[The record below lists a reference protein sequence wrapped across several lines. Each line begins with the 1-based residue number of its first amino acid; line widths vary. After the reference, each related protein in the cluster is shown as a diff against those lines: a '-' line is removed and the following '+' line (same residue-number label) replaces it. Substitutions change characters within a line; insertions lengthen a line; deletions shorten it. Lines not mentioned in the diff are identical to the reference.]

1 MTIKEIAYK
10 ISSIALAEKRPV
22 SKLQE
27 IRYKYLKKR
36 PNTWS
41 LFSEKSVKAKENY
54 AFHAGGRKEFQFN
67 ISQDWIKDT
76 DVFRYGLAFSLN
88 EDRTLHD
95 STAEFRPKIERFNNF
110 ILNNPNYFEGYSMWY
125 YVNGKFGEYFNKV
138 IPIDKVIFQAE
149 NFIFIGKFINKEI
162 EEINLKDINTIL
174 ACFDYLIDIYEEVE
188 FGKTKIEKRIARLT
202 WNSNGWVKPSGPNG
216 KSKNSDTHEGK
227 FGYGHEEWLFDSS
240 KLIDGY
246 HYGFL
251 EPIRKQQ
258 QAYTNNIYDVWL
270 YTIDNISKKRFWIGE
285 ISKVEVIDN
294 ILAESIKQIY
304 IKNDWHS
311 EMELQIIDCG
321 ANANGFSDWNGV
333 DLFNVRFLPSEIK
346 YSDYYELPKEN
357 KIYEQSRYTFASY
370 SEELIPLKIAN
381 VFTFADSNSETTETS
396 NDNEGK
402 ITKSKYNRVSK
413 AIEINYVHKAIS
425 DGLTKK
431 LKTIYGIKNV
441 IAENNA
447 GYGNNKI
454 DIVVKLNTEF
464 IFYEIKAYMSTRI
477 SIREAI
483 GQLLEY
489 SYWINNDNANKLIIV
504 TQNLGDIED
513 AKKYIQHLR
522 DKLRI
527 PIYFQTFDITS
538 QELSKEY

>member
-10 ISSIALAEKRPV
+10 ISSIALAEKRSV

-41 LFSEKSVKAKENY
+41 LFSEKSVKSKENY

-67 ISQDWIKDT
+67 IAQDWIKNT

-95 STAEFRPKIERFNNF
+95 PKAEFRPKIERFNNF
-110 ILNNPNYFEGYSMWY
+110 ILSNPNYFDGYSMWY

-138 IPIDKVIFQAE
+138 IPIDKVIFQSE

-202 WNSNGWVKPSGPNG
+202 WNNNGWVKPSGPNG
-216 KSKNSDTHEGK
+216 KSKNKDTHEGK
-227 FGYGHEEWLFDSS
+227 FGYGHEEWLFDTS

-258 QAYTNNIYDVWL
+258 QAYINNIYDIWL
-270 YTIDNISKKRFWIGE
+270 YTIDSISKKRFWIGE
-285 ISKVEVIDN
+285 ISNVEVIDN
-294 ILAESIKQIY
+294 ALAESIKEIY
-304 IKNDWHS
+304 IQNNWHN
-311 EMELQIIDCG
+311 EMESQIIDCG
-321 ANANGFSDWNGV
+321 ANADGFSDWNGV
-333 DLFNVRFLPSEIK
+333 DLFNVRFLPSEIN

-357 KIYEQSRYTFASY
+357 RIYEQSRYSFANY
-370 SEELIPLKIAN
+370 NEDLTPPKIDKE
-381 VFTFADSNSETTETS
+381 FLFIADPAKEQN
-396 NDNEGK
+396 NDDKPK
-402 ITKSKYNRVSK
+402 IGSSTYNREPK
-413 AIEINYVHKAIS
+413 AIEVTYVHKAIC
-425 DGLTKK
+425 D
-431 LKTIYGIKNV
+431 GIKAKFISQYGYKNV
-441 IAENNA
+441 STENYT
-447 GYGNNKI
+447 GYGNNRI
-454 DIVVKLNTEF
+454 DLVVKNGNEYV
-464 IFYEIKAYMSTRI
+464 FYEIKAFNSSRT
-477 SIREAI
+477 SIREAL

-489 SYWINNDNANKLIIV
+489 SYWVNKDNANKLIVIS
-504 TQNLGDIED
+504 QNLGDLDDSKI
-513 AKKYIQHLR
+513 YIKHIR
-522 DKLRI
+522 DKFGL
-527 PIYFQTFDITS
+527 PIYFQTFDLTS
-538 QELSKEY
+538 KELSEEY

>member
-10 ISSIALAEKRPV
+10 ISSIALTEKRPV

-41 LFSEKSVKAKENY
+41 LFSEKSVKSKENY

-67 ISQDWIKDT
+67 IAQDWIKNT

-95 STAEFRPKIERFNNF
+95 SKAEFRPKIDRFNNF
-110 ILNNPNYFEGYSMWY
+110 ILSNPNYFEGYSMWY
-125 YVNGKFGEYFNKV
+125 YLNGKFGEYFNKV
-138 IPIDKVIFQAE
+138 IPIDKVIFQSE

-162 EEINLKDINTIL
+162 EEINLEDIDTIL

-216 KSKNSDTHEGK
+216 KSKNTDTHEGK

-258 QAYTNNIYDVWL
+258 QAYINNIYDVWL

-285 ISKVEVIDN
+285 INKVEVIDN

-304 IKNDWHS
+304 IQNDWHS

-346 YSDYYELPKEN
+346 YNDYYELPKEN
-357 KIYEQSRYTFASY
+357 KIYEQSRYTFANYTEDLTPPKINKDFLFIADHADKTENNDDKPKIGSSIY
-370 SEELIPLKIAN
+370 SREP
-381 VFTFADSNSETTETS
+381 
-396 NDNEGK
+396 
-402 ITKSKYNRVSK
+402 K
-413 AIEINYVHKAIS
+413 AIEVTYVHKAIC
-425 DGLTKK
+425 D
-431 LKTIYGIKNV
+431 GIKAKFISLYGYKNV
-441 IAENNA
+441 STENYT
-447 GYGNNKI
+447 GYGNNRI
-454 DIVVKLNTEF
+454 DLVVKNGNEYV
-464 IFYEIKAYMSTRI
+464 FYEIKAFNSSRT
-477 SIREAI
+477 SIREAL

-489 SYWINNDNANKLIIV
+489 SYWVNKDNANKLIV
-504 TQNLGDIED
+504 VSQNLGDLDDSKI
-513 AKKYIQHLR
+513 YIKHIRNKFGL
-522 DKLRI
+522 
-527 PIYFQTFDITS
+527 PIYFQTFDLTTK
-538 QELSKEY
+538 ELSEEY